1 MEKIKKNLI
10 CCIIVEVGLPTI
22 GLVEAGADTEFY
34 VAPVGRIA
42 RFLVQDTSI
51 GTIFLVL
58 SLEACYG
65 YVLSC
70 LDIKDIISSVLN

>member
-1 MEKIKKNLI
+1 VYATN
-10 CCIIVEVGLPTI
+10 GN
-22 GLVEAGADTEFY
+22 Y
-34 VAPVGRIA
+34 APVGRIA

-65 YVLSC
+65 YVWSC
-70 LDIKDIISSVLN
+70 LDIKNIIIFVLN

>member
-1 MEKIKKNLI
+1 MQLM
-10 CCIIVEVGLPTI
+10 VFL
-22 GLVEAGADTEFY
+22 D
-34 VAPVGRIA
+34 APVGRIA

-65 YVLSC
+65 YVWSC
-70 LDIKDIISSVLN
+70 LDIKNIISSVLNKQWVWE